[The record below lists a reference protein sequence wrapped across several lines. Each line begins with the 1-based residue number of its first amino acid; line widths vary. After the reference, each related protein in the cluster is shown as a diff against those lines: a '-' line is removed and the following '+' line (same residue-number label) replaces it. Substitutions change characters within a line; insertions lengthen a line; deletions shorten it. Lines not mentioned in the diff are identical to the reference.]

1 FIPQCFTRNHDS
13 CGIHNYSPIIPVSE
27 ELISPKENRKRAK
40 KRHGMVARIISH
52 PLSPF
57 TKRAAYAVLVLA
69 IVMAIGTVGLMLLE
83 GWGVVD
89 SFYFMSLL
97 ATAEG
102 PALTPATVAGKIFAS
117 VMAFF
122 SIGAAISAITF
133 TFGPLFGSA
142 LKEGLRYVEKEQE
155 RLKEKLEHKKPE
167 TNSGSSQMEE

>member
-1 FIPQCFTRNHDS
+1 
-13 CGIHNYSPIIPVSE
+13 
-27 ELISPKENRKRAK
+27 
-40 KRHGMVARIISH
+40 MVAGIICH

-69 IVMAIGTVGLMLLE
+69 IVMAIGTLGLMLLE

-89 SFYFMSLL
+89 SFYFMALL

-102 PALTPATVAGKIFAS
+102 PALTPATAAGKIFAS

-142 LKEGLRYVEKEQE
+142 LKEGLRYVEKEEE
-155 RLKEKLEHKKPE
+155 RLKDKLEHKKPD